1 MFMLASILFSIVLTI
16 GVNKNKR
23 LYRQQLAKVRARIT
37 FFSHFVNTGVRENC
51 GFWETYYEEL
61 MFLESGIFK
70 IIELGLVTLVAIP
83 K

>member
-1 MFMLASILFSIVLTI
+1 MLASILFSIVLTI

-51 GFWETYYEEL
+51 GFFENAIKLCYNKI
-61 MFLESGIFK
+61 SGYCEADIK
-70 IIELGLVTLVAIP
+70 NTVMCNSN
-83 K
+83 